1 MRKKSNKQYA
11 VALYEISQDA
21 PKSHWEEIAKQF
33 LGLLQKDRKLTKVN
47 LIIDEFEKYS
57 KKQEGINEIEI
68 ESARELDKTTIN
80 KIKKMFG
87 EKSDVKTIVNPD
99 MIGGVRIKVDDV
111 VYDASL
117 KKQLSRLKTSL
128 I

>member
-1 MRKKSNKQYA
+1 MNIKPIKSKSDYKEA
-11 VALYEISQDA
+11 IARLDA
-21 PKSHWEEIAKQF
+21 IFDAKIGTQESDEADL
-33 LGLLQKDRKLTKVN
+33 LG

>member
-1 MRKKSNKQYA
+1 MKKSNKQYA
-11 VALYEISQDA
+11 KALYRVSKDA
-21 PKSHWEEIAKQF
+21 PKSYFAEIAKEF
-33 LGLLQKDRKLTKVN
+33 LVLLQKNKRLSKVN
-47 LIIDEFEKYS
+47 LIIEEFEKHA
-57 KKQEGINEIEI
+57 KKQDGIKEIEV

-87 EKSDVKTIVNPD
+87 ENSEITETINKTLL
-99 MIGGVRIKVDDV
+99 GGIKIKVDDII
-111 VYDASL
+111 YDASL

>member
-1 MRKKSNKQYA
+1 MKKSNKQYA
-11 VALYEISQDA
+11 KALYEISKDV

-47 LIIDEFEKYS
+47 LIIDEFVKYS

-68 ESARELDKTTIN
+68 ESARVLDKTTIN